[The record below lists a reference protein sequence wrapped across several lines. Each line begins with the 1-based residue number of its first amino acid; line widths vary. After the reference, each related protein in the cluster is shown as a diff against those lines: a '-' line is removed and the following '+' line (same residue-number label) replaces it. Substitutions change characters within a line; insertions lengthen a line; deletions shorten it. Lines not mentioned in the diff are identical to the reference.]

1 MQEVLHIP
9 QHRVSVFLEGR
20 HRLVVTGK
28 AALGE
33 GRTTGIVTHVIPS
46 QHMHLEYRA
55 SGHPPSSLSPKR
67 LAIRQDAANTARPDN
82 LLHSSFWRAIMTRP
96 PPTLCFS
103 ETGSRPLP

>member
-1 MQEVLHIP
+1 MQ
-9 QHRVSVFLEGR
+9 RSGLEGR

-55 SGHPPSSLSPKR
+55 SGHPPTLTFAQAVGDQAGCGEHGKARQPAAFIL
-67 LAIRQDAANTARPDN
+67 LAGDHDAPAAYP
-82 LLHSSFWRAIMTRP
+82 LLQ
-96 PPTLCFS
+96 
-103 ETGSRPLP
+103 